1 MKTWHIRRGR
11 NMFRND
17 FGWYMLENVEGLFL
31 SVLLRAWA
39 RACICSSVLM
49 YVGLFLRLCVCGDG
63 PVYAGSCLHMW
74 VLTWVYDTLGRGF
87 TLLISTSFST
97 ISLLYAILKPL
108 FVIFAS
114 KHHCILLFIFFLS
127 LKTSFLIIFAWIRNL
142 MLSSSFAVFI
152 PLCW

>member
-17 FGWYMLENVEGLFL
+17 FGWYMLENVEGLSL

-39 RACICSSVLM
+39 WACIRSSVLV

-63 PVYAGSCLHMW
+63 PICG
-74 VLTWVYDTLGRGF
+74 VLFTYVGFDLSTWHTWQRLYSAHF
-87 TLLISTSFST
+87 HFFST

-114 KHHCILLFIFFLS
+114 EHHCILLFIIFLS
-127 LKTSFLIIFAWIRNL
+127 LKTSFLIIFAWIKNL
-142 MLSSSFAVFI
+142 MLSSSFVVFI